1 MGYYDPLRDYLMT
14 CDSDEVVLTFDRIED
29 ILGRLLPAS
38 ARKYDAWWAN
48 IGDNAATRHSHA
60 RSWHSAGYRA
70 RVDRTGSKVVF
81 YRATQPSEAEE
92 ASTPSGHRGDG
103 VVVALIACARQKQGA
118 PCRAAEMYA
127 PSTLFSLSYAYAR
140 TLTDRVYIL
149 SAKYGLVPEDAVIA
163 PYDET
168 LDDMSP
174 DRRRA
179 WAEGVL
185 SQLGQVCDLQRD
197 QFIIL
202 AGRSYYEYLL
212 SELVNV
218 TLPLGNLPLGKR
230 IELLHRLNASF
241 EEAPSG
247 AEGAALWLH
256 RLFERLPRYEWRDI
270 DAIPFEDGII
280 IAYERGETYR
290 GYARVVRVSAHTAPG
305 RLKQRLMD
313 HFERENR
320 NASVFR
326 RNIGKALLNRAK
338 DPYLDI
344 WSLDTSRA
352 PNKDRE
358 DPRTAAR
365 VERDV
370 SAYMRVNLSFSVI
383 PVASV
388 DARQRLKAA
397 IIATL
402 HQAKDFAPSDGWL
415 GQYCPEPEIRVSG
428 LWQVRGLDADP
439 LSAEESLQ
447 LARII
452 VPGMRI

>member
-1 MGYYDPLRDYLMT
+1 MGYYDPLKDYLMG
-14 CDSDEVVLTFDRIED
+14 CDSDEVVLTFARIEE
-29 ILGRLLPAS
+29 ILGRTLPPS

-48 IGDNAATRHSHA
+48 VGDGAATRHSHA
-60 RSWHSAGYRA
+60 RSWHAAGYRA
-70 RVDRTGSKVVF
+70 RADRAGGTVVF
-81 YRATQPSEAEE
+81 YRAIK
-92 ASTPSGHRGDG
+92 HH
-103 VVVALIACARQKQGA
+103 
-118 PCRAAEMYA
+118 RAAELYA

-140 TLTDRVYIL
+140 TLTDRIYIL
-149 SAKYGLVPEDAVIA
+149 SAKHGLVGEDAVIA

-168 LDDMSP
+168 LNDMP
-174 DRRRA
+174 ADGRRA

-185 SQLGQVCDLQRD
+185 SQLGRVCDLRRD

-202 AGRSYYEYLL
+202 AGRNYYEYLL
-212 SELVNV
+212 PGLANV

-270 DAIPFEDGII
+270 DAIPFEDGIV

-290 GYARVVRVSAHTAPG
+290 GYARVVRVGTHTAPG

-313 HFERENR
+313 HFDREDR
-320 NASVFR
+320 NASIFR
-326 RNIGKALLNRAK
+326 RHIGRALLNRAK

-344 WSLDTSRA
+344 WSLDTSRQ
-352 PNKDRE
+352 PDRDRE
-358 DPRTAAR
+358 DARTAAR

-383 PVASV
+383 PVASA
-388 DARQRLKAA
+388 DSRLRLGEA
-397 IIATL
+397 IVATL
-402 HQAKDFAPSDGWL
+402 HQAKNFAPSDSWL
-415 GQYCPEPEIRVSG
+415 GHYSPDSQIRASG
-428 LWQVRGLDADP
+428 LWQKRSLNAAPLTAD
-439 LSAEESLQ
+439 ESLQ

-452 VPGMRI
+452 VPGM

>member
-1 MGYYDPLRDYLMT
+1 MGYYDPLRDYLT
-14 CDSDEVVLTFDRIED
+14 GCDSDEVALTFEQIED
-29 ILGRLLPAS
+29 ILGRALPAS

-48 IGDNAATRHSHA
+48 VGDSAATQHSHA
-60 RSWHSAGYRA
+60 RSWHAAGYRA
-70 RVDRTGSKVVF
+70 RVDRVGGTVVF
-81 YRATQPSEAEE
+81 YRPTQPSDAEGN
-92 ASTPSGHRGDG
+92 STPSGRQDDG
-103 VVVALIACARQKQGA
+103 QVVALIACAKQKQDV
-118 PCRAAEMYA
+118 PCRASELYA

-140 TLTDRVYIL
+140 TLTDRIYIL
-149 SAKYGLVPEDAVIA
+149 SAKHGLLPEDAVIA

-168 LDDMSP
+168 LNDMSP
-174 DRRRA
+174 DRRKA

-185 SQLGQVCDLQRD
+185 AQLGQVCDLQRD
-197 QFIIL
+197 HFIIL

-212 SELVNV
+212 SGLANV

-256 RLFERLPRYEWRDI
+256 RLFELLPRYEWRDI
-270 DAIPFEDGII
+270 DAIPFEDGIAI
-280 IAYERGETYR
+280 VYERGETYR
-290 GYARVVRVSAHTAPG
+290 GYARVVHVGAHTAPG

-313 HFERENR
+313 HFDRENR
-320 NASVFR
+320 NASIFR
-326 RNIGKALLNRAK
+326 KNIGKALLNRAK

-344 WSLDTSRA
+344 WSLDTSRV
-352 PNKDRE
+352 PDRE
-358 DPRTAAR
+358 DPRYAAR

-383 PVASV
+383 PVASGEL
-388 DARQRLKAA
+388 RQRLKSA

-402 HQAKDFAPSDGWL
+402 LQAKDFAPSDGWL
-415 GQYCPEPEIRVSG
+415 GHYSPEPKIRKSG
-428 LWQVRGLDADP
+428 LWQTRNLDASP
-439 LSAEESLQ
+439 LTADESLR

-452 VPGMRI
+452 VPGM

>member
-1 MGYYDPLRDYLMT
+1 MGYYDPLKDYLMG
-14 CDSDEVVLTFDRIED
+14 CDSDEVVLTFARIEE
-29 ILGRLLPAS
+29 ILGRTLPPS

-48 IGDNAATRHSHA
+48 VGDGAATRHSHA
-60 RSWHSAGYRA
+60 RSWHAAGYRA
-70 RVDRTGSKVVF
+70 RADRAGGTVVF
-81 YRATQPSEAEE
+81 YRAVRPSRDEVA
-92 ASTPSGHRGDG
+92 PSPDAPRDG
-103 VVVALIACARQKQGA
+103 GQVVALIACASRKQDA
-118 PCRAAEMYA
+118 PCRAAELYA

-140 TLTDRVYIL
+140 TLTDRIYIL
-149 SAKYGLVPEDAVIA
+149 SAKHGLVGEDAVIA

-168 LDDMSP
+168 LNDMP
-174 DRRRA
+174 ADGRRA

-185 SQLGQVCDLQRD
+185 SQLGRVCDLQRD

-202 AGRSYYEYLL
+202 AGRNYYEYLL
-212 SELVNV
+212 PGLANV

-247 AEGAALWLH
+247 AEGAVLWLH

-290 GYARVVRVSAHTAPG
+290 GYARVVRVGTHTAPG

-313 HFERENR
+313 HFDREDR
-320 NASVFR
+320 NASIFR
-326 RNIGKALLNRAK
+326 RHIGRALLNRAK

-344 WSLDTSRA
+344 WSLDTSRQ
-352 PNKDRE
+352 PDRDRE
-358 DPRTAAR
+358 DARTAAR

-388 DARQRLKAA
+388 DSRLRLGEA
-397 IIATL
+397 IVATL
-402 HQAKDFAPSDGWL
+402 HQAKNFAPSDSWL
-415 GQYCPEPEIRVSG
+415 GHYSPDSQIRASG
-428 LWQVRGLDADP
+428 LWQKRSLNAAPLTAD
-439 LSAEESLQ
+439 ESLQ

-452 VPGMRI
+452 VPGM

>member
-1 MGYYDPLRDYLMT
+1 MGYYDPLRDYLAG
-14 CDSDEVVLTFDRIED
+14 CGRDEVTLSFDQVEE
-29 ILGRLLPAS
+29 ILGRALPDS

-48 IGDNAATRHSHA
+48 AGDSPTTRHSHA
-60 RSWHSAGYRA
+60 RSWCAAGYRA
-70 RVDRTGSKVVF
+70 RADRAAGRVAF
-81 YRATQPSEAEE
+81 YRATQPSKEE
-92 ASTPSGHRGDG
+92 GIPSPAAPRNEGHII
-103 VVVALIACARQKQGA
+103 ALIACAKQKQDA
-118 PCRAAEMYA
+118 PCHAAELYA
-127 PSTLFSLSYAYAR
+127 PSALFSLSYAYAR
-140 TLTDRVYIL
+140 TLTDRIYIL
-149 SAKYGLVPEDAVIA
+149 SAKHGLIPEDTVIA

-168 LDDMSP
+168 LNDMSA
-174 DRRRA
+174 DARKA
-179 WAEGVL
+179 WSEKVL
-185 SQLGQVCDLQRD
+185 AQLGQVCDLQRD

-202 AGRSYYEYLL
+202 AGRNYYEYLL
-212 SELVNV
+212 PGLANV

-230 IELLHRLNASF
+230 IELLHRLNTSF
-241 EEAPSG
+241 GEAPSG

-256 RLFERLPRYEWRDI
+256 RLFERLPRYEWREI
-270 DAIPFEDGII
+270 DAIPCDDGII
-280 IAYERGETYR
+280 VVYERGETYR
-290 GYARVVRVSAHTAPG
+290 GYARVVRVGAHTAPG
-305 RLKQRLMD
+305 RLKQRLKD

-326 RNIGKALLNRAK
+326 KNVGKALLNRAK

-344 WSLDTSRA
+344 WSLDTSRR
-352 PNKDRE
+352 PDRDRE

-388 DARQRLKAA
+388 EARQRLGSA

-415 GQYCPEPEIRVSG
+415 GHYSPESEIRESG
-428 LWQVRGLDADP
+428 LWQKRGLKASPLTAD
-439 LSAEESLQ
+439 ESLQ

-452 VPGMRI
+452 APGM

>member
-1 MGYYDPLRDYLMT
+1 MGYYDPLRDYLMG
-14 CDSDEVVLTFDRIED
+14 CDSDEVVLTFARIED
-29 ILGRLLPAS
+29 ILGRELPAS

-48 IGDNAATRHSHA
+48 IGDSMATGHSHA

-70 RVDRTGSKVVF
+70 RADRAGGRVIF
-81 YRATQPSEAEE
+81 YRAAQPSGAEE
-92 ASTPSGHRGDG
+92 ASTSSGYRDEGG
-103 VVVALIACARQKQGA
+103 VVALIACAKQKQDA
-118 PCRAAEMYA
+118 SCRAAELYA

-168 LDDMSP
+168 LNDMSP
-174 DRRRA
+174 DQRRV
-179 WAEGVL
+179 WADGVL
-185 SQLGQVCDLQRD
+185 SQLGQVCDLQQD
-197 QFIIL
+197 HFIIL
-202 AGRSYYEYLL
+202 AGRNYYEYLL
-212 SELVNV
+212 SGLAHV

-270 DAIPFEDGII
+270 DTIPFEDGII
-280 IAYERGETYR
+280 IVYERGETYR
-290 GYARVVRVSAHTAPG
+290 GYARVVCVGTHAAPG

-344 WSLDTSRA
+344 WSLDTSRI

-388 DARQRLKAA
+388 ESRQRLKAA

-402 HQAKDFAPSDGWL
+402 HQAKDFAPSDSWL
-415 GQYCPEPEIRVSG
+415 GHYSPEPEIRGSG

-439 LSAEESLQ
+439 LTADESLQ

-452 VPGMRI
+452 VPGMKA